1 MIKNT
6 KVKFSILFTLT
17 SVLFISASDY
27 KFLMFVP
34 LIILIPFVK
43 RKYRFA
49 LEKGLFRRL
58 TEAFPLV
65 YFVFSIVSGINL
77 FYTLSNLLIII
88 LIIKQI
94 LPCKEKDYYEIFLV
108 GVLLILLSSVSTISL
123 SFGIFLFAFLVS
135 GTLMLSFAGIETD
148 EIKVPKIFYRNVLI
162 FSLISM
168 TFSFMLFFS
177 FPRLSLGY
185 FHGIKLSPQMQSGFS
200 TDVVIEKGAVK
211 LNNRVVMRVEVKDN
225 NIYPP
230 LYLSG
235 MHYAYFNGTKW
246 IKTKNITKIFPYDSN
261 NDFKLTSGM
270 VKSTIFLEPNGTDV
284 LFGPEKFVGVHGEF
298 LYLRRNEFGDFLTD
312 QIYYKTI
319 RYDAF
324 SSIDGK
330 SDVLIRESLGKKD
343 KSKYLQLPELPAEF
357 EKIAEKSAGN
367 GKSEEQKARNIAN
380 FLRKNYKYSLSPT
393 ATDIKDFILNK
404 KTGYCQHFATAFV
417 LFARI
422 NGIPARLVSGFVTR
436 EYNPDGKYFI
446 VRAKD
451 AHTWAQIY
459 VSGKGWTRID
469 PTPPSAAPALSRL
482 EMFLDGIRMSWYRN
496 VITYNS
502 AKQMQMLTG
511 IKTGITNFS
520 VSVIKSTIKLKTLFG
535 KNKTVVTVILMC
547 IILFFL
553 LFKKERKT
561 KKESAVLSLLERKI
575 GKKKEKGETLLE
587 FAKRNG
593 KFEELYEP
601 IMLYYELRFS
611 NMASHRK
618 ETDLVKRIKKLVKEI
633 T

>member
-6 KVKFSILFTLT
+6 KIKFSILFTLT
-17 SVLFISASDY
+17 SILFISASDY

-43 RKYRFA
+43 RKYGFA
-49 LEKGLFRRL
+49 LEKGLLRKL
-58 TEAFPLV
+58 TEAFPLL
-65 YFVFSIVSGINL
+65 YFVFSVVSGTNL

-123 SFGIFLFAFLVS
+123 VFGIFLFAFLVS
-135 GTLMLSFAGIETD
+135 GTLMLSFAGIRSD
-148 EIKVPKIFYRNVLI
+148 EIKVPKIFYRKVLI

-168 TFSFMLFFS
+168 IFSFMLFFS

-185 FHGIKLSPQMQSGFS
+185 FHGIKMSPQTQSGFS

-211 LNNRVVMRVEVKDN
+211 LDSRVVMRVEVKDS

-235 MHYAYFNGTKW
+235 MHYAYFNGMKW
-246 IKTKNITKIFPYDSN
+246 VKTKNVSKIFPYDSN

-298 LYLRRNEFGDFLTD
+298 LYLKRNEFGDFLTD
-312 QIYYKTI
+312 QTYYKTI

-324 SSIDGK
+324 SSIGGK
-330 SDVLIRESLGKKD
+330 SDVLIREPLGKKD
-343 KSKYLQLPELPAEF
+343 KSKYLQVPKLPAEF
-357 EKIAEKSAGN
+357 GKIAEESARN
-367 GKSEEQKARNIAN
+367 GKSAEQKARNIAN
-380 FLRKNYKYSLSPT
+380 FLKKNYKYSLNPT

-422 NGIPARLVSGFVTR
+422 NGIPARLVSGFATR
-436 EYNPDGKYFI
+436 EYNPNGKYFI

-451 AHTWAQIY
+451 AHTWAEVYIT
-459 VSGKGWTRID
+459 GKGWVRVD
-469 PTPPSAAPALSRL
+469 PTPPSSAPSLSRV
-482 EMFLDGIRMSWYRN
+482 EMLLDSIRMSWYRN

-511 IKTGITNFS
+511 IKTGITSIS
-520 VSVIKSTIKLKTLFG
+520 VSVMRSTMKFKMLF
-535 KNKTVVTVILMC
+535 KRNKTVVIVVLMC

-553 LFKKERKT
+553 LFAKEKT
-561 KKESAVLSLLERKI
+561 KKETAILRILERKI
-575 GKKKEKGETLLE
+575 GKKKGKGETLLE

-593 KFEELYEP
+593 KLEELYEP

-611 NMASHRK
+611 GRASPRK
-618 ETDLVKRIKKLVKEI
+618 EADLVKRIEKLVKGI